1 MRVRPA
7 TSADAAAI
15 LAIYAHH
22 VLHGVGTFE
31 EEPPGLAEIGAR
43 MRSGRWVVAEDGA
56 GDRGAGEDRVVDDG
70 EAGRGS
76 RVAGYAY
83 YGPYRPRS
91 AYRYTV
97 EDSIYVHP
105 DATGRGI
112 GSLLLAA
119 LVEHASAAGFR
130 QMVAAVGSSD
140 NVASIAL
147 HERHGF
153 VRAGVLADV
162 GLKFGRT
169 LDVVLL
175 QRAL

>member
-7 TSADAAAI
+7 TSADADAI
-15 LAIYAHH
+15 HAIYAHH

-31 EEPPGLAEIGAR
+31 EEPPDLAEIGLR
-43 MRSGRWVVAEDGA
+43 MRRGHWVVAA
-56 GDRGAGEDRVVDDG
+56 GGGQVG
-70 EAGRGS
+70 
-76 RVAGYAY
+76 GYAY

-91 AYRYTV
+91 AYRFTV

-105 DATGRGI
+105 DAMGRGV

-119 LVEHASAAGFR
+119 LVEHAEAAGYR

-140 NVASIAL
+140 NIASIAL

-153 VRAGVLADV
+153 VRAGLLADV
-162 GLKFGRT
+162 GLKFGRS

-175 QRAL
+175 QRGL